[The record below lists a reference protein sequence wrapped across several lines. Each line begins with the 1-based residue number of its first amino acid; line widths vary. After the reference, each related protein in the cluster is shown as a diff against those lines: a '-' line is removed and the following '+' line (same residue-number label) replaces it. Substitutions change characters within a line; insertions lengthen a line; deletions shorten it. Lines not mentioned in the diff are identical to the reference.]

1 MERTGWPM
9 NKYGLIGEKL
19 GHSFSAR
26 IHKELGGYDY
36 SLLEFSKDQ
45 VENFLKSKE
54 FNAVNIT
61 IPYKQYVMQFL
72 DEISEEARAIGAVN
86 TIVNSNG
93 KLIGNNTDFGGMLA
107 LIERFDISLNDKR
120 VAVLGSGGTAH
131 TAAAVAR
138 HLSAAEIFI
147 VSRNPADGCISYDE
161 LFAMRNSV
169 DVIINTTPCGMYPN
183 IGVSAV
189 DIADYPNLSGV
200 VDAVYNPLATKL
212 VADANAK
219 GIPACGG
226 LYMLVA
232 QAALAVEYFCGKK
245 VPCED
250 IEKTY
255 FNLMSSLRNI
265 VLIGMPGCGK
275 STIGNNLSQ
284 KLGRELVD
292 TDDMIVRSHGIAIPE
307 IFAQK
312 GEEYFRSAESAAI
325 KEISARQG
333 LIIAT
338 GGGAVLRRE
347 NVELLRENGVLVF
360 LDRRL
365 EDIAPTAD
373 RPLSSDREAL
383 ELRYKERYP
392 IYSSA
397 CDIKIDCGHSAE
409 ENVLMI
415 IKELLI

>member
-1 MERTGWPM
+1 
-9 NKYGLIGEKL
+9 
-19 GHSFSAR
+19 
-26 IHKELGGYDY
+26 
-36 SLLEFSKDQ
+36 
-45 VENFLKSKE
+45 
-54 FNAVNIT
+54 
-61 IPYKQYVMQFL
+61 
-72 DEISEEARAIGAVN
+72 
-86 TIVNSNG
+86 
-93 KLIGNNTDFGGMLA
+93 
-107 LIERFDISLNDKR
+107 
-120 VAVLGSGGTAH
+120 
-131 TAAAVAR
+131 
-138 HLSAAEIFI
+138 
-147 VSRNPADGCISYDE
+147 
-161 LFAMRNSV
+161 
-169 DVIINTTPCGMYPN
+169 
-183 IGVSAV
+183 
-189 DIADYPNLSGV
+189 
-200 VDAVYNPLATKL
+200 
-212 VADANAK
+212 
-219 GIPACGG
+219 
-226 LYMLVA
+226 
-232 QAALAVEYFCGKK
+232 
-245 VPCED
+245 
-250 IEKTY
+250 
-255 FNLMSSLRNI
+255 MSSLRNI

-275 STIGNNLSQ
+275 STIGNILSQ

-347 NVELLRENGVLVF
+347 NVEILRENGVLVF

-397 CDIKIDCGHSAE
+397 CDIKIDCGNFAE
-409 ENVLMI
+409 ENALMI